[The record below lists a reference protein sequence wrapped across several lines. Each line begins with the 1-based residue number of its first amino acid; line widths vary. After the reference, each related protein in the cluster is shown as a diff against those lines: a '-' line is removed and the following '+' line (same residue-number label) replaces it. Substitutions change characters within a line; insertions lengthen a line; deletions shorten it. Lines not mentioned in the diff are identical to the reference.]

1 MATKTIELD
10 YTPELNRKII
20 HKAGVPGDNLP
31 DNLMQFMCKHYDN
44 NNIIEGKRI
53 LVIRMLDLAKQYA
66 VKNSV
71 TYITDNPEKY
81 DEFLKAINNEQKYGG
96 DDSVELIEDWK
107 NIGELLKDMPK
118 FDVIIGNPPYGQH
131 GMGSLDL
138 HYEIAESLFGTYN
151 NKMIFVM
158 PGRVCFSTSEKFDAW
173 KKKFNNLSEL
183 ENCGNPFGEFA
194 VVGVD
199 IFTFENHN
207 VDKVNVRGKVYKSL
221 LEITPFSDYE
231 NQFMCKLF
239 NAKPN
244 YNAYRPLGSDKNE
257 NAEQFNNN
265 YFNRF
270 NNNSILTISCIA
282 NGSKVG
288 QGYFLSSTDTKY
300 IFNKDELKQYLFE
313 HNNFCKV
320 ISEFSS
326 ETGAKNYINALQRP
340 LMRFGLAK
348 MQDDQNMTARCYQY
362 IPDIDWSDSKT
373 QTDEGILEMV
383 GCSKENSK
391 EFAKYVKDYMD
402 KVDEEHQP
410 KRSKKSK

>member
-118 FDVIIGNPPYGQH
+118 FDVVIGNPPYGDNS
-131 GMGSLDL
+131 GNGLSKTL
-138 HYEIAESLFGTYN
+138 HFDIATFLLNKYN
-151 NKMIFVM
+151 EKMIFIM
-158 PGRVCFSTSEKFDAW
+158 PNKIRNSTTKRFDKY
-173 KKKFNNLSEL
+173 KKEFTMLSEITN
-183 ENCGNPFGEFA
+183 EGNPFEGFA
-194 VVGVD
+194 SVNTG
-199 IFTFENHN
+199 IFVFENHK
-207 VDKVNVRGKVYKSL
+207 VDKVNVCGIVYNNL
-221 LEITPFSDYE
+221 FEISPFTEYE
-231 NQFMCKLF
+231 NKFMNL
-239 NAKPN
+239 
-244 YNAYRPLGSDKNE
+244 LKNE
-257 NAEQFNNN
+257 KFAEKF
-265 YFNRF
+265 YIPWPTSEKTKLYIR
-270 NNNSILTISCIA
+270 LTNIA
-282 NGSKVG
+282 NGAKSGKW
-288 QGYFLSSTDTKY
+288 
-300 IFNKDELKQYLFE
+300 
-313 HNNFCKV
+313 
-320 ISEFSS
+320 FSS
-326 ETGAKNYINALQRP
+326 IIENIGVFTKTDLDNWNNSHDSQYACVSSDNKNELENIEIAMKNP
-340 LMRFGLAK
+340 LLRFGLYK
-348 MQDDQNMTARCYQY
+348 VQDDQSMKIRCYEY

-383 GCSKENSK
+383 GLNNEKAK
-391 EFAKYVKDYMD
+391 EFAKYVKDYMN

-410 KRSKKSK
+410 KRKKKGK

>member
-81 DEFLKAINNEQKYGG
+81 DEFLKAINNEQKYGC

-118 FDVIIGNPPYGQH
+118 FDVVIGNPPYGES
-131 GMGSLDL
+131 GMGSHNL
-138 HYEIAESLFGTYN
+138 HFEIAESLFGSYN
-151 NKMIFVM
+151 NKMIFIM
-158 PGRVCFSTSEKFDAW
+158 PCRIGKSTSTKFDVW
-173 KKKFNNLSEL
+173 KNKFTNVSEITN
-183 ENCGNPFGEFA
+183 EGNPFEGFA
-194 VVGVD
+194 TVNTG
-199 IFTFENHN
+199 IFVFENHTVNNVTVFGKKLNNLNEIVPFSDFENAYMTKLYSDFPKKYFKMTPNN
-207 VDKVNVRGKVYKSL
+207 VDK
-221 LEITPFSDYE
+221 LENELKDFAFACTY
-231 NQFMCKLF
+231 N
-239 NAKPN
+239 NGAK
-244 YNAYRPLGSDKNE
+244 
-257 NAEQFNNN
+257 F
-265 YFNRF
+265 
-270 NNNSILTISCIA
+270 
-282 NGSKVG
+282 G
-288 QGYFLSSTDTKY
+288 QG
-300 IFNKDELKQYLFE
+300 IF
-313 HNNFCKV
+313 
-320 ISEFSS
+320 FSS
-326 ETGAKNYINALQRP
+326 ITNDLPIMDKKEYIKWNLKYDIGQKSAITHDNKKWLENLKYAMQRP
-340 LMRFGLAK
+340 LLRFTLIK
-348 MQDDQNMTARCYQY
+348 MQDDRHLTSRVYQY

-383 GCSKENSK
+383 GCSKENAK

-402 KVDEEHQP
+402 KVDKEHQP
-410 KRSKKSK
+410 KRKKKSK

>member
-118 FDVIIGNPPYGQH
+118 FDIIIGNPPYGDNS
-131 GMGSLDL
+131 GNGLSKTL
-138 HYEIAESLFGTYN
+138 HFDIATFLLNKYN
-151 NKMIFVM
+151 EKMIFIM
-158 PGRVCFSTSEKFDAW
+158 PNKIRNSTTKRFDKY
-173 KKKFNNLSEL
+173 KKEFTMLSEITN
-183 ENCGNPFGEFA
+183 EGNPFEGFA
-194 VVGVD
+194 SVNTG
-199 IFTFENHN
+199 IFVFENHK
-207 VDKVNVRGKVYKSL
+207 VDKVNVCGIVYNNL
-221 LEITPFSDYE
+221 FEISPFTEYE
-231 NQFMCKLF
+231 NKFMNL
-239 NAKPN
+239 
-244 YNAYRPLGSDKNE
+244 LKNE
-257 NAEQFNNN
+257 KFAEKF
-265 YFNRF
+265 YIPWPTSEKTKLYIR
-270 NNNSILTISCIA
+270 LTNIA
-282 NGSKVG
+282 NGAKSGKW
-288 QGYFLSSTDTKY
+288 
-300 IFNKDELKQYLFE
+300 
-313 HNNFCKV
+313 
-320 ISEFSS
+320 FSS
-326 ETGAKNYINALQRP
+326 IIENIGVFTKTDLDNWNNSHDSQYACVSSDNKNELENIEIAMKNP
-340 LMRFGLAK
+340 LLRFGLYK
-348 MQDDQNMTARCYQY
+348 VQDDQNMKIRCYEY

-383 GCSKENSK
+383 GFNNEKAK

-410 KRSKKSK
+410 KRKKKSK